1 MADLKKEITKIE
13 EEMAAAFNRK
23 DVDKILTFF
32 DPELVG
38 FSSTTHERIKGLE
51 ALRKTFEYYLEEGE
65 KVEYSISNVLVQ
77 SFGNLAVASFHWV
90 VSIDDGTRV
99 HEIPGRGTH
108 VFHKKNGEWR
118 VVHEHFSRAH
128 HHA

>member
-65 KVEYSISNVLVQ
+65 KVEYVLVQ